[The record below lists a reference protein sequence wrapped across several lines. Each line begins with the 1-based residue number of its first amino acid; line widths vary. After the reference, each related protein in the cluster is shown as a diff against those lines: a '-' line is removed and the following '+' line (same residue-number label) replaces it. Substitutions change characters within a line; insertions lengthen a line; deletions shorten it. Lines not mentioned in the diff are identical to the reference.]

1 MILTNP
7 TSSALQLRLLIVD
20 DDIGLLDAMKRSLK
34 ESVQTVVA
42 CDSFERA
49 RQTLKDQPFD
59 ALITDVRLGAFN
71 GLQLAVMA
79 RDMYPNM
86 RLIVFSGFDDP
97 VLRADAEQIGATY
110 LVKPVVSGEL
120 LKLLD
125 PRPYQLE
132 RLGRSTVPKFRPTRP
147 CGLEWEPGSSRV
159 PARGSRPELLKR
171 HVALILAQETQ
182 EPLVVVGGMLNSSTI
197 TL

>member
-1 MILTNP
+1 M
-7 TSSALQLRLLIVD
+7 
-20 DDIGLLDAMKRSLK
+20 
-34 ESVQTVVA
+34 QTVVA

-49 RQTLKDQPFD
+49 RQKLKDQPFD

-97 VLRADAEQIGATY
+97 VLRSDAEQIGATY
-110 LVKPVVSGEL
+110 LVKPVASGEL

-125 PRPYQLE
+125 PRP
-132 RLGRSTVPKFRPTRP
+132 T
-147 CGLEWEPGSSRV
+147 
-159 PARGSRPELLKR
+159 
-171 HVALILAQETQ
+171 
-182 EPLVVVGGMLNSSTI
+182 N
-197 TL
+197 